1 MLLVGLTRFKIS
13 GFFFHKD
20 KKQFLNRF
28 ISLDSPEKQNQKDVW
43 DVYVLCHLLFWAS
56 LVAQW

>member
-13 GFFFHKD
+13 GFSFQKY

-28 ISLDSPEKQNQKDVW
+28 ISLDSPEKQNQKDVC
-43 DVYVLCHLLFWAS
+43 DVCILCYLLFWAS